1 AAKETPNCAIAAQC
15 GQDNL
20 TPLKFKKEPFDT
32 VAALVTLGSKQSSE
46 RFGRLSAATPKRTLV
61 CGARWQLSGLS

>member
-32 VAALVTLGSKQSSE
+32 VAALVTLGSQPPSD
-46 RFGRLSAATPKRTLV
+46 AAQHSLNLGCRRRHARPKGDIDWV
-61 CGARWQLSGLS
+61 A